1 MGVVLL
7 KGLAAV
13 LWVLASAKAGILVA
27 AAQATEQAGGPDY
40 VNVVLNFA
48 SLAIL
53 VGGLFLAPK
62 ALRARAAQAQ
72 LVEKDQIIATAEQ
85 LREIR
90 EVEIAAFKDRMR
102 DMGFELDAAQK
113 FEAHWR
119 GRYEEQK
126 QYTAEG
132 ALETIKTLL
141 ETTNVQAERRHQE
154 MLTALKRIPV
164 PDESTDGRP

>member
-1 MGVVLL
+1 MEAIVVV
-7 KGLAAV
+7 KSIAVV
-13 LWVLASAKAGILVA
+13 LWVLASAKAGILA
-27 AAQATEQAGGPDY
+27 AAQDAGGPDY
-40 VNVVLNFA
+40 VNVILNFA

-72 LVEKDQIIATAEQ
+72 LAEKDQIIATAEQ

-126 QYTAEG
+126 KYTAEG

-154 MLTALKRIPV
+154 MLAALARIPV
-164 PDESTDGRP
+164 PDESTDARP